1 MGFLSD
7 EAFYCLNNVQDFG
20 GVAAL
25 VGVSSVE
32 EASKPANRALILKGN
47 LAVMF
52 GALCVMCLS
61 ETEAF

>member
-7 EAFYCLNNVQDFG
+7 EAFYCLSNVQDFG

-25 VGVSSVE
+25 VGVDSFKE
-32 EASKPANRALILKGN
+32 GNKPANRALILKGN
-47 LAVMF
+47 LAVML
-52 GALCVMCLS
+52 GTLCVMCLS